1 MILVLGELA
10 AVVAIIHVD
19 FLRRL
24 QQRLLLGG
32 VDCFKVLR
40 ILRIVHLVREGLLA
54 GREGIQRASHLLHR
68 SFFRQGILK
77 VFFMLFDVLVI
88 VLGAVNRLSTLKY
101 LRLNMLVIVV
111 TRIRLLL
118 DHLVLAG
125 GVFHDLLRARYV

>member
-10 AVVAIIHVD
+10 TVVAIIHVG

-68 SFFRQGILK
+68 SFFREGILK

-125 GVFHDLLRARYV
+125 GVFHDLLRAHYV

>member
-68 SFFRQGILK
+68 SFFREGILK